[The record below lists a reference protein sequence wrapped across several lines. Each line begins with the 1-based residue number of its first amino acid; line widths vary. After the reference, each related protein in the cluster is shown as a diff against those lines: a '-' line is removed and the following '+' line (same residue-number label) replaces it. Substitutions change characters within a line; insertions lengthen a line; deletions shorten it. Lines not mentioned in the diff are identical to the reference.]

1 MKTIGVI
8 LAGGASRRMGQDKAL
23 LTIEELTMLAR
34 TRKILEC
41 TNVDKVVT
49 SRNDKQAGHI
59 SDLHPHKGP
68 LSGIHSAAM
77 RFPHANLLIV
87 PVDLPLI
94 DASTLNTLIDTAR
107 HSGKNACFSEHSL
120 PLFLYNTESLRQ
132 ALDYTLCCTD
142 HYSVKEFCSNFPL
155 IESTLSQQ
163 SSLFNT
169 NTPAQWRFA
178 MQHFNQFS
186 SHRIAEVA
194 NGSCK

>member
-23 LTIEELTMLAR
+23 LTVEAVTMLAR
-34 TRKILEC
+34 MRNILKRTPVEKI
-41 TNVDKVVT
+41 VI
-49 SRNDKQAGHI
+49 SRNDNQAGHMR
-59 SDLHPHKGP
+59 DLHPNKGP

-77 RFPHANLLIV
+77 RYPHANLLIV

-94 DASTLNTLIDTAR
+94 DADTLNALIEAAQQR
-107 HSGKNACFSEHSL
+107 GQNVCFSEHSL
-120 PLFLYNTESLRQ
+120 PVFLYNTESLRQ
-132 ALDYTLCCTD
+132 ALEYTLCCTND
-142 HYSVKEFCSNFPL
+142 YAVKEFCSHFPL
-155 IESTLSQQ
+155 STATLSHQ

-178 MQHFNQFS
+178 MQHFQQFS
-186 SHRIAEVA
+186 SHSIAEVA